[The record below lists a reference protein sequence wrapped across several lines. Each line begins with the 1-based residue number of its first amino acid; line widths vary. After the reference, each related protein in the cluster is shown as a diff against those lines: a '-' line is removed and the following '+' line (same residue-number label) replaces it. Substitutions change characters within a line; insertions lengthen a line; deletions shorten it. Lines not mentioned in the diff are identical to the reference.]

1 MAESRLPTRNAPSHP
16 NDFDFSGQKYAGQ
29 QQNCIEE
36 NDPNGKFEN
45 HFCDGHIDYVNEHV
59 DQNGLDSQ
67 FFFFD
72 SSLVDGNQKSGEIQ
86 KNQKEKKR
94 KTKKKNNQ
102 HFFKNKKGNF
112 NFGSESQKLFSTF

>member
-67 FFFFD
+67 FGFD